1 MMFNKQKDLIQQ
13 HITLKKIFNQHYGDL
28 SCQERNEVRQGIF
41 DLEELICDRYRLCND
56 IYNPYKYIFANASSS
71 IVSEKMLEIIDKL
84 TVSNKDLLITK
95 TRACG
100 VTNILVTFVMWTC
113 LNEKPKDTDTI
124 WIVTPNWMMSEEL
137 NKKLRIKLSN
147 IGNKPSICNKK
158 EIEFNDWKI
167 RFMTTS
173 GDFRNNMVGG
183 KKPYMI
189 VMDEVSFDFS
199 GKLNFEGE
207 LRIRYPDVRVI
218 ESMTRRNDEIN
229 RCFVDGHKVKRIG
242 SVNIQWFHDLKK
254 CKGLKFERTLNG
266 IENTIRISEE
276 DIPTVVGNDD
286 YLYKMFEEGWRLN
299 SDWLENWDK
308 MQPKEYGDEEKPIGS
323 ISKSEIISAINK
335 AVTELCEAA
344 DFKLYT
350 SNTYV
355 GIIEFFNNCE
365 TIEDV
370 ENMKKKLMV
379 LINPAGKKKENVN
392 GYVNLMKDIFE
403 L

>member
-1 MMFNKQKDLIQQ
+1 MLFNREKDLIQQ
-13 HITLKKIFNQHYGDL
+13 HIILKEIFNQHYGDL
-28 SCQERNEVRQGIF
+28 SSNERNDVRQAIF
-41 DLEELICDRYRLCND
+41 DLEELICDRYRLCNS

-100 VTNILVTFVMWTC
+100 VTNILVTFIMWTC

-124 WIVTPNWMMSEEL
+124 WIVTPNWRMSEEF
-137 NKKLRIKLSN
+137 NAKLRIKLSN
-147 IGNKPSICNKK
+147 IGNKPSICNKH
-158 EIEFNDWKI
+158 EIRFNDWKI

-173 GDFRNNMVGG
+173 GAPNNMCGTV
-183 KKPYMI
+183 KPFMAI
-189 VMDEVSFDFS
+189 MDEVSFDS
-199 GKLNFEGE
+199 KGRMNFEFE
-207 LRIRYPDVRVI
+207 LRSKYPDVRVI
-218 ESMTRRNDEIN
+218 ESWTRKDDEIN
-229 RCFVDGHKVKRIG
+229 RLIRDGYKVNKIG

-286 YLYKMFEEGWRLN
+286 YLYKMFDEGWRLN

-308 MQPKEYGDEEKPIGS
+308 MQPKEYGNEEKPIG
-323 ISKSEIISAINK
+323 IMSKSEIISAINK

-344 DFKLYT
+344 DFKPYT
-350 SNTYV
+350 SNTYT
-355 GIIEFFNNCE
+355 GIIEFFKNCE

-379 LINPAGKKKENVN
+379 LINPAGKKKKSIN
-392 GYVNLMKDIFE
+392 GYVNLLKDVFE